1 VSRIAY
7 VNGRYLPLAEAA
19 VNVEDRAYQF
29 ADGVYEVCAVVRDRI
44 IDIPLHLD
52 RLERSLSELRMAM
65 PMSRGALV
73 HVMREVV
80 RRSRIGDGLLYLQVS
95 RGVAPRNHAFP
106 RAPHPGV
113 VVTARRKPK
122 AASTEAGVAVIS
134 VPDIRWQRCDIKSVS
149 LLPNV
154 LAKQQANDAGVFEAW
169 QVDRDG
175 SVTEGSATNAWIV
188 DGEGTIRTR
197 AVSPEILSGVTRL
210 VLLDLARTNGFAV
223 AERSFTLEEAQG
235 AAEAFLTS
243 TSNFVVPVIRID
255 GKSVGDGRVG
265 PVTARLRDLYRA
277 YVEGE
282 AAKPL

>member
-1 VSRIAY
+1 
-7 VNGRYLPLAEAA
+7 
-19 VNVEDRAYQF
+19 
-29 ADGVYEVCAVVRDRI
+29 VCAVVRDRI

-65 PMSRGALV
+65 PMSRGALI
-73 HVMREVV
+73 HVMREVA

-175 SVTEGSATNAWIV
+175 RITEGSATNAWIV

-223 AERSFTLEEAQG
+223 AERSFTLAEAQG

-255 GKSVGDGRVG
+255 GEAVGDGRVG
-265 PVTARLRDLYRA
+265 PVTVRLRDLYRA